1 MRATGQIFNLSEMR
15 HLTVQERS
23 LIFSVLAILLVGAC
37 VKHFRQ
43 VRVASQPQ
51 ELQLQELQM
60 LPEPRP
66 RPSPGPLPSINDLDE
81 DD

>member
-1 MRATGQIFNLSEMR
+1 MR

-43 VRVASQPQ
+43 VSVVSQPQ
-51 ELQLQELQM
+51 ELQIP
-60 LPEPRP
+60 PE
-66 RPSPGPLPSINDLDE
+66 PSPGPLPSINDLAE

>member
-1 MRATGQIFNLSEMR
+1 MR

-23 LIFSVLAILLVGAC
+23 LIFIVLAILLVGAC

-43 VRVASQPQ
+43 GSVISQPQ
-51 ELQLQELQM
+51 ELQM
-60 LPEPRP
+60 PPE
-66 RPSPGPLPSINDLDE
+66 PSPGPLSSTTDLDE